1 MLDDT
6 AALGQAFLSN
16 IWRFFGVTVPGFSFT
31 LGQMWLGIALC
42 VISIYLARMLFGM
55 GGGVSARTSS
65 TNNPKISP
73 ARKDDEY

>member
-6 AALGQAFLSN
+6 AALGQTFLSN
-16 IWRFFGVTVPGFSFT
+16 IWRFFDVTVPGFSFT

-55 GGGVSARTSS
+55 GGVSARTSS
-65 TNNPKISP
+65 TDHPKISP

>member
-6 AALGQAFLSN
+6 ATLGQNFLSN
-16 IWRFFGVTVPGFSFT
+16 IWRFFGITVPGFSFT

-55 GGGVSARTSS
+55 GGGVSSRTS
-65 TNNPKISP
+65 NPKISP

>member
-1 MLDDT
+1 MLEDT
-6 AALGQAFLSN
+6 SALGQAFLSN
-16 IWRFFGVTVPGFSFT
+16 IWRFFGITGPGFSFT

>member
-1 MLDDT
+1 MLEDT
-6 AALGQAFLSN
+6 AALGQTFLSN

-55 GGGVSARTSS
+55 GGVSARTSS
-65 TNNPKISP
+65 TDRPKISP